1 MTSLFIFSCHISSQI
16 LLQDKHTSKRR
27 DIMMYT
33 WWRYGNA
40 YANWAYP
47 EKVCMSTISNW
58 ASFKVDLKTKM
69 YTCFGDLI
77 NFDTRL
83 DTFFFSWKWIW
94 INLTLVLSRPTLQH
108 RFILN
113 ETSCRRVDFSFQFF
127 HGIYLRQVNQCWI
140 KLFYT

>member
-1 MTSLFIFSCHISSQI
+1 
-16 LLQDKHTSKRR
+16 
-27 DIMMYT
+27 MMYT

-47 EKVCMSTISNW
+47 EKACMSTISNW

-83 DTFFFSWKWIW
+83 DTFFFSWK
-94 INLTLVLSRPTLQH
+94 
-108 RFILN
+108 
-113 ETSCRRVDFSFQFF
+113 
-127 HGIYLRQVNQCWI
+127 
-140 KLFYT
+140 